1 MEKNHW
7 QSVCQQAWEQ
17 LYPAYLVEEGSWR
30 LLGVNE
36 VLRAEL
42 GRDPTGEL
50 CYRALMGQDSP
61 CTFCPRDIEPG
72 KRCLWEFFDKVKRRQ
87 LLICH
92 FALDVEER
100 RCRAGMIADVSE
112 MMSLS
117 AQLSGYLALMKQ
129 LNAIQA
135 ALINGLHD
143 PIHLLLRFLLQRFGG
158 VRASTYC
165 RDQDG
170 QTSCQSLT
178 DADGVPERHTG
189 VRLPEAAPDELVTLD
204 VMGKHYIFQLQSPG
218 KPALWQEERSF
229 VFGII
234 RPYLENAVL
243 REQLDYESCH
253 DPLTRLGNRGLFARQ
268 SRDSFAGLPLISV
281 LYLDVD
287 GLKYYNDTQGHDMGD
302 RLLRKVAE
310 ILKGLSGPS
319 VYSYRM
325 GGDEFLL
332 VCPGYDEA
340 AVDALHLQLQEQV
353 VQSNRICPEPAVS
366 LSVGCATGRAPY
378 SLETLITQA
387 DLHMYAQKRAK
398 KRPQ

>member
-129 LNAIQA
+129 INAIQA

-143 PIHLLLRFLLQRFGG
+143 PIHL
-158 VRASTYC
+158 
-165 RDQDG
+165 
-170 QTSCQSLT
+170 
-178 DADGVPERHTG
+178 P
-189 VRLPEAAPDELVTLD
+189 
-204 VMGKHYIFQLQSPG
+204 
-218 KPALWQEERSF
+218 
-229 VFGII
+229 
-234 RPYLENAVL
+234 
-243 REQLDYESCH
+243 
-253 DPLTRLGNRGLFARQ
+253 
-268 SRDSFAGLPLISV
+268 
-281 LYLDVD
+281 
-287 GLKYYNDTQGHDMGD
+287 
-302 RLLRKVAE
+302 
-310 ILKGLSGPS
+310 
-319 VYSYRM
+319 
-325 GGDEFLL
+325 
-332 VCPGYDEA
+332 
-340 AVDALHLQLQEQV
+340 
-353 VQSNRICPEPAVS
+353 
-366 LSVGCATGRAPY
+366 
-378 SLETLITQA
+378 
-387 DLHMYAQKRAK
+387 
-398 KRPQ
+398 